1 MKKSTAAILCITLIG
16 IGLASFSPSD
26 TAEAQ
31 SLELGEMAPLTDY
44 EMKGV
49 SGEMLSLDDVAGENG
64 VLVVFSCNTCPWVK
78 SWEDR
83 YNPVAKL
90 AEESGVGVIFP
101 NPNAS
106 ARDEGDGYED
116 MRERAESSGYVFPY
130 VLDENSRLASAFGA
144 SHTPHVFLFNGD
156 MELVYKGAID
166 DNARSAEEV
175 EEPWLKNAIRDLAA
189 GEQIAPQSTKSLGC
203 TIKFPES

>member
-1 MKKSTAAILCITLIG
+1 MKKSTAYILCITLIG
-16 IGLASFSPSD
+16 IGLAAFSPVD
-26 TAEAQ
+26 TAEAP
-31 SLELGEMAPLTDY
+31 SLELGAKAPLTDY
-44 EMKGV
+44 EMKDV

-78 SWEDR
+78 RWEDR
-83 YNPVAKL
+83 YNPIAKL
-90 AEESGVGVIFP
+90 AKENSIGVIFP

-106 ARDEGDGYED
+106 GRDRGDGYEA
-116 MRERAESSGYVFPY
+116 MQERAESSGYVFPY

-144 SHTPHVFLFNGD
+144 THTPHVFLFNGD
-156 MELVYKGAID
+156 LELVYKGAID

-175 EEPWLKNAIRDLAA
+175 EEPWLKNAIEDLAA
-189 GEQIAPQSTKSLGC
+189 GEQITPQSTKSLGC